1 MSPLPCASARM
12 RSCRRRGR
20 HVRHAGKHAQL
31 WSTAVAGRN
40 PTGKARPSGLQHIS
54 HVQDSAS
61 DESNAGPPFCSP
73 PFQSIGIQKQTHSVR
88 SHSGP
93 KGIHEAS
100 NKRCTQT
107 FLPRCQS
114 SVPKRHRESQED
126 CIPGQAANTSAPR
139 WNLQLKNVGGTYLTP
154 RMILSTTQERHPSLH
169 CVRGISTLPAP
180 HLLVEVDPVISLEID
195 GAPAGKTS
203 QPRI

>member
-1 MSPLPCASARM
+1 MSPLLCTSART

-31 WSTAVAGRN
+31 WSRN

-54 HVQDSAS
+54 RVQDSAS
-61 DESNAGPPFCSP
+61 AESSAGSPFCSP

-88 SHSGP
+88 SHRGP
-93 KGIHEAS
+93 KGSHEAS

-126 CIPGQAANTSAPR
+126 CIPGQAATTWAPR
-139 WNLQLKNVGGTYLTP
+139 WNFYLKNIGGTYC
-154 RMILSTTQERHPSLH
+154 S
-169 CVRGISTLPAP
+169 
-180 HLLVEVDPVISLEID
+180 
-195 GAPAGKTS
+195 
-203 QPRI
+203 